1 MANEEDEGFVIEFT
15 PDPEF
20 IKQLEETRS
29 SLMQVKKDLQLTL
42 DALNEANEAGV
53 EMVEAA
59 NRVLTLVPDEP
70 A

>member
-1 MANEEDEGFVIEFT
+1 
-15 PDPEF
+15 
-20 IKQLEETRS
+20 
-29 SLMQVKKDLQLTL
+29 MQVKEDLQLTL

-70 A
+70 T

>member
-1 MANEEDEGFVIEFT
+1 MAEEDEGFVIEFT
-15 PDPEF
+15 PDAEF
-20 IKQLEETRS
+20 IKKLAETRS
-29 SLMQVKKDLQLTL
+29 SLMQVKEDLQLTL

-70 A
+70 T